1 MIFSREQVPALR
13 EMFYEFASNIEIDS
27 KETGGAVRFKAYTA
41 QRRFFDSIFDGL
53 ANGVHWNV
61 ILKAR
66 QLGISTG
73 SYIFDIFWLSVFP
86 GIKGA
91 LVFDTEANKDGAR
104 LDIQRMLESLPARL
118 QIPVFK
124 HNRTALVLQNG
135 SSLSYLV
142 AGTRKNGGLGRSKG
156 LSFIH
161 ASEVSSWGDQEGVE
175 SLTKALAQKFPA
187 RLFIFESTARGYNLF
202 YKMWEQAKV
211 DPVKQATFIG
221 WWAKE
226 AYAYDPEDPT
236 ERELYLTYSQAPL
249 TEDEKEK
256 VEKVEKLYG
265 FKVGL
270 PQIAWYRH
278 EKNPSLDASDEIDP
292 DDEGSIFQQELPWD
306 EDEAFIISGNSFFS
320 PKRLNDC
327 MKYALTQKYYGYRY
341 FCGEEFTSM
350 VVEPTNFAKM
360 AMLKVWEEPD
370 PLGTYV
376 IGADPAYGS
385 SDQADYYC
393 IQVLRCYADGADQV
407 AEFTVKTMETFQFA
421 WVLMHL
427 AGSYKNARVILEI
440 NGPGQAVFNEMRNLK
455 LRLQNGELLGRNGD
469 TKFTEAFNNV
479 KSYLY
484 SRIDNVAGGGLSY
497 HWKTNNENKNV
508 IFNQLRDSLTLNQVK
523 VRSRDC
529 IEQMKTVVQSGLS
542 IEGDGN
548 SHDDLP
554 MALAL
559 ATHAWMIQE
568 RPNLQIQGRTRDA
581 DRKAAKFSDADMPS
595 IYTRNILQNFFN
607 ERAAQ
612 RRKESLA
619 ALRARRRR

>member
-1 MIFSREQVPALR
+1 
-13 EMFYEFASNIEIDS
+13 MFYEFAANVEIDS
-27 KETGGAVRFKAYTA
+27 KETGGAVAFEAYTA
-41 QRRFFDSIFDGL
+41 QKRFFDSIFDGL
-53 ANGVHWNV
+53 EKGIHWNV

-91 LVFDTEANKDGAR
+91 LVFDTDANKDGAR
-104 LDIQRMLESLPARL
+104 LDIQRMLESLPSRL

-124 HNRTALVLQNG
+124 HNRNALILQNG

-226 AYAYDPEDPT
+226 AYAFDEHSLE
-236 ERELYLTYSQAPL
+236 ERDLYLLYSQAPL
-249 TEDEKEK
+249 TKEEQEK
-256 VEKVEKLYG
+256 VAKVKLLYG
-265 FKVGL
+265 FDVTMS
-270 PQIAWYRH
+270 QVAWYRH
-278 EKNPSLDASDEIDP
+278 EKNPALDVSEEIDP
-292 DDEGSIFQQELPWD
+292 EDEGSIFQQELPWD

-320 PKRLNDC
+320 AKRLTDV

-341 FCGEEFTSM
+341 FVGEEFSTM

-360 AMLKVWEEPD
+360 AMLKVWEEPVAN
-370 PLGTYV
+370 GIYV

-385 SDQADYYC
+385 SDKADFYC

-407 AEFTVKTMETFQFA
+407 AEFTIKTMETYQFA

-440 NGPGQAVFNEMRNLK
+440 NGPGQAVFNEMRNLR
-455 LRLQNGELLGRNGD
+455 LRLQNGELLGRSGD
-469 TKFTEAFNNV
+469 SNFTGVFDNV

-484 SRIDNVAGGGLSY
+484 SRIDNVGGGSFSY

-508 IFNQLRDSLTLNQVK
+508 IFNQLRDALTLQQIK
-523 VRSRDC
+523 IRSKDC
-529 IEQMKTVVQSGLS
+529 VEQMKTIVQSGLS

-554 MALAL
+554 MSLAL
-559 ATHAWMIQE
+559 ATHAWLIQE
-568 RPNLQIQGRTRDA
+568 RPNLQIQGHTREA
-581 DRKAAKFSDADMPS
+581 TAKAARFSDEDMPS
-595 IYTRNILQNFFN
+595 MYMKSVLQGFFTQ
-607 ERAAQ
+607 RAADK
-612 RRKESLA
+612 RKQEIA